1 MKRSIAIAFAVAAA
15 LAAPAWAQKP
25 ADDHSAH
32 HAPAKAQ
39 AAPLAE
45 GEVRKVDKA
54 GKKIT
59 LKHGPI
65 PNIDMP
71 AMTMVFPVKD
81 PALLDK
87 AKPGQKVKFQAE
99 MIGGEATVTQL
110 EPVK

>member
-1 MKRSIAIAFAVAAA
+1 MRTSIAVAVALAAA
-15 LAAPAWAQKP
+15 LAMPVRAQKP
-25 ADDHSAH
+25 ADDHAAH
-32 HAPAKAQ
+32 HDAAKVQSAPM
-39 AAPLAE
+39 AE

-65 PNIDMP
+65 ANIDMP

-99 MIGGEATVTQL
+99 MISGTATVTQL
-110 EPVK
+110 EPLK

>member
-1 MKRSIAIAFAVAAA
+1 MKLCAVFVFAVTAG
-15 LAAPAWAQKP
+15 LATPAWAQKP
-25 ADDHSAH
+25 ADDHPAH
-32 HAPAKAQ
+32 HGAVKTQ
-39 AAPLAE
+39 TAPLAE

-110 EPVK
+110 EPIR